1 MSAVIQMDWFTL
13 ILVGIGTLLLL
24 GEILVNMRGI
34 SAILGIVSITLYFYF
49 YVPDNSSFI
58 MMLIIYFVGLLLIL
72 VDGKFISD
80 GTLAVLGMVMIFISV
95 AISAP
100 TFTAGLYAV
109 IGVIIGIGLSFTLL
123 KIFPHRDMW
132 NKMTLKDRLTAD
144 KGYSSLSE
152 EYAQLQGQQGITVTA
167 LRPVGS
173 IKI

>member
-1 MSAVIQMDWFTL
+1 
-13 ILVGIGTLLLL
+13 
-24 GEILVNMRGI
+24 
-34 SAILGIVSITLYFYF
+34 

-173 IKI
+173 IKIAGQEYSAVSRGHWINKDVAIIVVEVDGTKILVKEVKE